1 MKKGIIVD
9 IISCLYALLFLYTG
23 MNKLVSHD
31 LFVASMQK
39 SPVLHSYAPFL
50 AITVPALEIMIA
62 LALAVPLYIYLPR
75 WRTRGLF
82 SGTLL
87 MALFTGYVWY
97 ILYTSSQHLPCSCG
111 GIIQQMNWHQ
121 HLYFNTGFTL
131 LGILACWLNSQL
143 PKEES
148 RKLAFS

>member
-1 MKKGIIVD
+1 MKKAIIVD
-9 IISCLYALLFLYTG
+9 IISSLYALLFLYTG
-23 MNKLVSHD
+23 VNKLVSHD

-39 SPVLHSYAPFL
+39 SPILHPYAPFL

-62 LALAVPLYIYLPR
+62 LALVAPMYMQLPR
-75 WRTRGLF
+75 WRVRGLY

-97 ILYTSSQHLPCSCG
+97 ILYTSPHNLPCSCG
-111 GIIQQMNWHQ
+111 GIIQKMNWHQ

-131 LGILACWLNSQL
+131 LGILACWLNSRL
-143 PKEES
+143 PKEETH
-148 RKLAFS
+148 KLAFS